1 MVCNTKLRRKLKE
14 LCKASTCNSWVSA
27 NLSDQMGNNCKS
39 SISSQPDKL
48 SISVA
53 STEGRNNHPF
63 ENSKQI

>member
-1 MVCNTKLRRKLKE
+1 
-14 LCKASTCNSWVSA
+14 VSA
-27 NLSDQMGNNCKS
+27 NISDQMVNIWKS

-48 SISVA
+48 SISLA